1 MITSTIY
8 FIQSQI
14 PHQSLEQ
21 RPGREERGAEKSF
34 VCADFDLSNYSAWY
48 KRTNCYT
55 RLGGR
60 MEELKGSNCCTRLH
74 GKLRHLGR

>member
-34 VCADFDLSNYSAWY
+34 VCADFDLTTVHGIN
-48 KRTNCYT
+48 
-55 RLGGR
+55 
-60 MEELKGSNCCTRLH
+60 ELTATLD
-74 GKLRHLGR
+74 